1 MSVVLNK
8 TKVGRYIIAIGSNK
22 EATRL
27 SGVNV
32 IKYQMSAYI
41 ISGFFAGLG
50 AIAYA
55 ATFQAIAPGTGAGLE
70 LDAIGG
76 AIIGGTSMNGGSGSV
91 AGTLLGVFIM
101 SMLKTG
107 LPFIGLQ
114 ANWQQII
121 TGLVLIIAVYIDV
134 LKNKKVE

>member
-1 MSVVLNK
+1 MCGKIDDLVNSAKISQLLNK
-8 TKVGRYIIAIGSNK
+8 KNADEERKNCLLWVLAII
-22 EATRL
+22 
-27 SGVNV
+27 GVV
-32 IKYQMSAYI
+32 ASVA
-41 ISGFFAGLG
+41 

-121 TGLVLIIAVYIDV
+121 TGLVLIAAVYIDV
-134 LKNKKVE
+134 LKNKKME